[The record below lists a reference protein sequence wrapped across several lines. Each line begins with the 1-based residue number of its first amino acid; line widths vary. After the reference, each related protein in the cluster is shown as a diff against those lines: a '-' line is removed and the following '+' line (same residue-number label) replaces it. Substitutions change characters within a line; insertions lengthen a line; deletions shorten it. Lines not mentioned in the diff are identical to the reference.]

1 MSTARL
7 VPETWELSG
16 DDARATLRRC
26 GHRRLLGDAFQRLRW
41 SDGFSHARSMAFMVS
56 LGAIQGMIAL
66 VGLARAFGDG
76 GISDV
81 IVRSVK
87 GAAPGPVADLLTTT
101 ISQAQR
107 AGASHNFVG
116 LAFGGIGWLITA
128 TTAMGQLERGLNRI
142 YGVEKDRP
150 SLQKYGLGLVLA
162 VSVGALLTAAVG
174 LLAFGRTISHS
185 FDNAAWARTW
195 DIAAWPVGVGLALV
209 AIALLFRWS
218 PRRRQPAWSW
228 LAFGSS
234 VAVALWFLFTVALGE
249 FFSHSASF
257 GRTYGP
263 LAGMVA
269 FLLWSLLSS
278 IALFFGAAIAAQLE
292 AVRADAASPQDSRK
306 VAASEPDAD
315 ASGASPSPTAPTAPT
330 VPALGRA

>member
-1 MSTARL
+1 VSTAHL

-16 DDARATLRRC
+16 DDARVTLKRC
-26 GHRRLLGDAFQRLRW
+26 GRWRLMSDAFQRMRW
-41 SDGFSHARSMAFMVS
+41 ADGFSHARSMAFMVS
-56 LGAIQGMIAL
+56 LAAIQGMIAL
-66 VGLARAFGDG
+66 VGLARAFGDAR
-76 GISDV
+76 ISDV

-101 ISQAQR
+101 ISQAQH
-107 AGASHNFVG
+107 AGAAHNFVG
-116 LAFGGIGWLITA
+116 LMFGGLGWLVTA

-142 YGVEKDRP
+142 YGVERDRP
-150 SLQKYGLGLVLA
+150 AVQKYGFALVLA

-174 LLAFGRTISHS
+174 LLAFGRAMSHS
-185 FDNAAWARTW
+185 INSTGWARAW
-195 DIAAWPVGVGLALV
+195 DIATWPVGLGLAL
-209 AIALLFRWS
+209 AAMALLFRWS

-234 VAVALWFLFTVALGE
+234 ISVGLWFLATVGLGA
-249 FFSHSASF
+249 FFAHSGSF
-257 GRTYGP
+257 GETYGP

-292 AVRADAASPQDSRK
+292 AVRADAASPQDDRK
-306 VAASEPDAD
+306 VAASEPDASED
-315 ASGASPSPTAPTAPT
+315 SVVSPSPVA
-330 VPALGRA
+330 ALGASR